1 MLNDP
6 IGNIMSNRYALK
18 SALELGL
25 GTEEEIKSLIGPTE
39 LPEGSEPQ
47 LRT

>member
-6 IGNIMSNRYALK
+6 IANIMSNRYALMT
-18 SALELGL
+18 ALEHGL

-39 LPEGSEPQ
+39 I
-47 LRT
+47 